1 MTMSCTRLFFFFN
14 VFSSPQQ
21 PYEVIRNSLLPH
33 FTDKET
39 EAQGSNLPKVTCL
52 LKVRACI

>member
-1 MTMSCTRLFFFFN
+1 MTVSCTRLFFFN

-21 PYEVIRNSLLPH
+21 PYEVIRNLLLPH

-39 EAQGSNLPKVTCL
+39 ALSEGTCL
-52 LKVRACI
+52 LKVTACI